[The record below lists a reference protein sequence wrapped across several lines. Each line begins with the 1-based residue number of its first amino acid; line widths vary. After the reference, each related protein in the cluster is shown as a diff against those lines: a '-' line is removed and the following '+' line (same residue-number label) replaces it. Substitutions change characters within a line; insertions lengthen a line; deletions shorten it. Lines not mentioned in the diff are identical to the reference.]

1 MKEKYIEECK
11 IISQNCNYTAEA
23 HHNMAAVEKNKS
35 IWLEIVPAICAALT
49 STLVAAGLA
58 KTQLLLL
65 TIISAVISAVSGVLN
80 PGRSHQAQLTAA
92 KNFTTLEH
100 DARFLWEAEANSM
113 SDDAFALS
121 VRQLHERYN
130 ELVKTSPTT
139 NKESFNKG
147 RETIQTGIHNPDRDE
162 AGNIKG

>member
-23 HHNMAAVEKNKS
+23 HHNMAANEKNKS

-49 STLVAAGLA
+49 STLVAAGYA
-58 KTQLLLL
+58 KTELLLL
-65 TIISAVISAVSGVLN
+65 TIISAVISAVSSILN
-80 PGRSHQAQLTAA
+80 PGKSHQAQLTAA
-92 KNFTTLEH
+92 KNFTALKH
-100 DARFLWEAEANSM
+100 DARFFWEAEANSI

-121 VRQLHERYN
+121 VRQLHNRYN

-139 NKESFNKG
+139 TKDSFSKG
-147 RETIQTGIHNPDRDE
+147 RKTIQAGIHDLDRDE